1 MTEKHN
7 TSVKISEENIPA
19 ILRVHGEGEDPNL
32 QDVPRRDLPKYLREQ
47 YWIKQ
52 WGPINRWKFSLGGG
66 LTRQLHLAD
75 LNRKLDDP
83 GDAFFELYLGTL
95 RSCVNLRFWVEVTEV
110 FSPQHAS
117 MVNRFIRE
125 YNGLRGKGKIDP
137 TEFLNSLKL
146 GLPTPY
152 LQREMADKVIE
163 AIEKKA
169 KKGHEEGSY
178 KSLVRDYGRGQLIVG
193 LPLWFATFPSDPMD
207 PSMALKDFCIRLN
220 LGLEQIKYSVLRANW
235 CPFDSVV
242 ILWNPS
248 LESIDEWSKVANP
261 GFYSDPA
268 NHSLNSPFS
277 LIKGY
282 SYLKE
287 RDLLKLGST
296 SMNVSWD
303 RYSSLDAMLDKQLR
317 QFRFFTKHRPLGPKA
332 CLEVHESEGVV
343 TSLRMGFYIWLCK
356 LWLFARMNGW
366 YGLRRWIGTQLSVR
380 RLYFILRLIYQ
391 ARKLYR
397 SSSSNCSKG
406 DVNDSAG

>member
-1 MTEKHN
+1 
-7 TSVKISEENIPA
+7 
-19 ILRVHGEGEDPNL
+19 
-32 QDVPRRDLPKYLREQ
+32 
-47 YWIKQ
+47 
-52 WGPINRWKFSLGGG
+52 
-66 LTRQLHLAD
+66 
-75 LNRKLDDP
+75 
-83 GDAFFELYLGTL
+83 
-95 RSCVNLRFWVEVTEV
+95 
-110 FSPQHAS
+110 

-146 GLPTPY
+146 SLPTPY

-169 KKGHEEGSY
+169 KKGREEGSY

-193 LPLWFATFPSDPMD
+193 LPLWFAAFPSDPMD

-248 LESIDEWSKVANP
+248 LESIDEWVKVANP

-287 RDLLKLGST
+287 RDLLKLCSMF
-296 SMNVSWD
+296 MNVSWD

-356 LWLFARMNGW
+356 LWLFVRINGR
-366 YGLRRWIGTQLSVR
+366 YGLRRWIGAQFSVR

-397 SSSSNCSKG
+397 SSSSNRSKS
-406 DVNDSAG
+406 DVNDSTG